1 MISHAEWIY
10 GSQGSISS
18 IDRALNHTLP
28 FARGRFQ
35 GHWACVKITPSA
47 EITGDNH
54 RFLAGFT
61 HTAVISNSCW
71 QQSDF
76 SYE

>member
-10 GSQGSISS
+10 GSQGSTSS

-28 FARGRFQ
+28 FAHGRPQ
-35 GHWACVKITPSA
+35 GHWASMITPSIQ
-47 EITGDNH
+47 ITGDNH
-54 RFLAGFT
+54 RFLAGSA
-61 HTAVISNSCW
+61 HTTVISNSCW
-71 QQSDF
+71 QQLDF